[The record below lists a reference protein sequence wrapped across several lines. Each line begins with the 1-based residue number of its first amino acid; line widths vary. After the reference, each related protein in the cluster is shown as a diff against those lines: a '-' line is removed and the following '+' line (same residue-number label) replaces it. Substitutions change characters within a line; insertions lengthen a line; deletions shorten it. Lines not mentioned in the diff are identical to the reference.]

1 MASRKELTRGQVDI
15 ALEVSPDIV
24 DAGAEMSLHARVS
37 CSPSC
42 DLAGHSLRV
51 RDEAG
56 ADAGVLE
63 LTETD
68 EEENAAGVLAL
79 KAPLKTGNY
88 VWSALCPAV
97 VKKDVS
103 YEEAS
108 KAISF
113 SVKPHTTRVLAW
125 DIPPTVVAGEKFE
138 IKVGIKCSNECVFA
152 DKAFAIYDHEGAE
165 IAAGVLSG
173 DLWPGTTGLYF
184 AALELEAPSTAGLYE
199 WSVKCAG
206 NDLER
211 PHAEGAAQFSLRLV
225 SAPDCLVKVE
235 AVDKISQEPLADAH
249 VALHPYKAITDERG
263 FAEIRVAKGA
273 YDLFVAKAHYLTL
286 GLSVDVTA
294 NMTARAELDLEPQI
308 ERN

>member
-1 MASRKELTRGQVDI
+1 MASRKEPTRGQVDI

-42 DLAGHSLRV
+42 DLTGHSLSV

-68 EEENAAGVLAL
+68 EEDNAAGVLAL
-79 KAPLKTGNY
+79 KAPLKTGDH
-88 VWSALCPAV
+88 VWSVLCPAV
-97 VKKDVS
+97 VKNGVS

-138 IKVGIKCSNECVFA
+138 IKVGIKCSSECVFR

-165 IAAGVLSG
+165 IAAGMLSG

-184 AALELEAPSTAGLYE
+184 ATVELEAPSSADLYH

-206 NDLER
+206 KDLAVA
-211 PHAEGAAQFSLRLV
+211 HDEGAAQFSLRVV
-225 SAPDCLVKVE
+225 SPPECLVTVE
-235 AVDKISQEPLADAH
+235 AVDKTSQEPLAGAH
-249 VALHPYKAITDERG
+249 VALHPYKAITNERG

-286 GLSVDVTA
+286 GLPVEVTA
-294 NMTARAELDLEPQI
+294 NMTARAELDLEPVT